1 MPYNIPKKL
10 SFKIC
15 ASFNGQVI
23 GLIQR
28 LDILTHEIG
37 CRCRVLGVML
47 FWKQTQSNG
56 DRS

>member
-15 ASFNGQVI
+15 ASFNGEVI

-47 FWKQTQSNG
+47 F
-56 DRS
+56 